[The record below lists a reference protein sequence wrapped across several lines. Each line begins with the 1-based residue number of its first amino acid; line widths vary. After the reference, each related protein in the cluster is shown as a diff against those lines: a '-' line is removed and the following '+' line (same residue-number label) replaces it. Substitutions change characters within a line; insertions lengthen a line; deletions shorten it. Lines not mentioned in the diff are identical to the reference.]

1 MSPVSKAVI
10 VPGNGSGD
18 VRRSNWYGWA
28 ANRLNE
34 IPGFTCRL
42 ENMPDPITARSSI
55 WLPFM
60 KDELGVD
67 ENTIIIGHSS
77 GACAAVR
84 FAETHKVAAIIL
96 VGAYT
101 SDLGDSTEKAS
112 GYFDHP
118 WQWQKVKENVGRIL
132 LFGSTDDPFLP
143 WSEQNEVATNL
154 DAELHKYKDRGHF
167 MDSKFPELI
176 KAVTDIVKSAK

>member
-118 WQWQKVKENVGRIL
+118 WQWQKVCFCVH
-132 LFGSTDDPFLP
+132 LFVVCQHQF
-143 WSEQNEVATNL
+143 A
-154 DAELHKYKDRGHF
+154 H
-167 MDSKFPELI
+167 
-176 KAVTDIVKSAK
+176 